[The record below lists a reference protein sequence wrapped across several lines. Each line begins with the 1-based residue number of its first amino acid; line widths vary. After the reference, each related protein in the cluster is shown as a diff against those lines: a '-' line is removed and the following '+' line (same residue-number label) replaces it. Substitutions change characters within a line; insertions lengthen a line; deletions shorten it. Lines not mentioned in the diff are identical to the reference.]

1 MSIHIA
7 NQIIKKEWT
16 DYNNHMNMAYY
27 VLIFDQVW
35 EIMLQKFKMGE
46 DSAKTGKMSTMVVE
60 THTTYN
66 NEVNEGDEVEINL
79 TFFDHDKKRLHFK
92 MEMLEK
98 TTKKLSAT
106 LEMLSLYIDLNK
118 RKVAEFEEDKIKL
131 MDDFI
136 KLNKSNFM
144 DNDLVIT
151 GKLKK

>member
-1 MSIHIA
+1 MSVHIA

-27 VLIFDQVW
+27 VLVFDQIW
-35 EIMLQKFKMGE
+35 EIMLEKFKMGE
-46 DSAKTGKMSTMVVE
+46 NSAKTNKMSTMVVE

-66 NEVNEGDEVEINL
+66 NEVKEGNEVEINL

-92 MEMLEK
+92 MEMIEK
-98 TTKKLSAT
+98 TSRKLSAT

-118 RKVAEFEEDKIKL
+118 RKVSEFEDEKVKL

-136 KLNKSNFM
+136 NLNKLNFQSE
-144 DNDLVIT
+144 DLVIT